1 MIFKTGDF
9 TLASG
14 LQSTFKIDCDELTND
29 DLYSLALYANKFL
42 PDFKAVMGVPRGG
55 IRFADQMRKF
65 VSHDGC
71 ILVVDDV
78 FTTGKSMINFIK
90 ENELDQN
97 SGVQGLVIFAR
108 NPPLPWIRTIFTI
121 SLN

>member
-42 PDFKAVMGVPRGG
+42 PDFKQVYGVPRGG

-65 VSHDGC
+65 VSPDGC

-78 FTTGKSMINFIK
+78 FTTGKSMINFIEDNK
-90 ENELDQN
+90 IDDNN
-97 SGVQGLVIFAR
+97 RVQGLVIFAR
-108 NPPLPWIRTIFTI
+108 NPPLPWIKSIFTM
-121 SLN
+121 SLS

>member
-14 LQSTFKIDCDELTND
+14 IHSTFKIDCDELTND
-29 DLYSLALYANKFL
+29 DLYSLAAYANKFL
-42 PDFKAVMGVPRGG
+42 PDFKAVHGVPRGG

-65 VSHDGC
+65 VSKDGC

-78 FTTGKSMINFIK
+78 FTTGKSMLKFIK
-90 ENELDQN
+90 DNELDINN
-97 SGVQGLVIFAR
+97 SVQGLVIFAR
-108 NPPLPWIRTIFTI
+108 NQPQPWIRSIFTM
-121 SLN
+121 SLS